1 MSKPKF
7 MVFKLR
13 DLWVPVIVTIVAV
26 LMIVFFVSKFSA
38 AKPTFAPQED
48 YSNGDYVTKISL
60 DNADF
65 NVAVSIH
72 KNAITSVELRN
83 MDEQTKMMYPLLEP
97 SMEFINAQ
105 VTKTQSLDIAEFEP
119 AKETTAFLIAAVRDA
134 LSLSGQADDILEDS
148 LLEDNVEDYIIS
160 DPEVSDQAYIDWE
173 KEINMLLEDEMDEI
187 D

>member
-26 LMIVFFVSKFSA
+26 LMVVFFVSKFSA
-38 AKPTFAPQED
+38 TKPTFAPQED

-65 NVAVSIH
+65 NVAVSVH

-83 MDEQTKMMYPLLEP
+83 MDQQAKIMYPLFEP
-97 SMEFINAQ
+97 SIAFINEE
-105 VTKTQSLDIAEFEP
+105 VTKTQSLDIAEFPP
-119 AKETTAFLIAAVRDA
+119 AKETTAFLMAAVRDA
-134 LSLSGQADDILEDS
+134 LSLSDQTVDVLEDS
-148 LLEDNVEDYIIS
+148 LLEDHLEDYINS
-160 DPEVSDQAYIDWE
+160 NPEMSDQAYVDWE
-173 KEINMLLEDEMDEI
+173 AEIDMLLEDEMDVI